1 MRTDEEVAGRPQGRQ
16 HTVGVVAK
24 ALDVLEGVVWGEPQT
39 IGELAQTTGI
49 EKAAVYRILNTLVE
63 HEFVVKD
70 DETRTFAPGPRLY
83 AAAAALHRGTDV
95 VSLAT
100 PQMTA
105 LRDEFG
111 ETVNLGTLIDH
122 EVQYLH
128 ILESSHSLRM
138 TVEPGVRHPA
148 NSTALG
154 KALLAQLG
162 PSAARTALAHTPA
175 PRMTEHSIVDPTVLE
190 AELKRVRARGYAID
204 DQENEL
210 GAVCVAATIPP
221 TGAAARHAISISGP
235 ATRMT
240 PRAVERIG
248 ARLMQACSEV
258 AELLPAG
265 EGRDVVPSA

>member
-1 MRTDEEVAGRPQGRQ
+1 MSYDFTMRTEGEIEGRPGRQ

-24 ALDVLEGVVWGEPQT
+24 ALDVLEGIVWGEPRT
-39 IGELAQTTGI
+39 IGELAQVTGI

-70 DETRTFAPGPRLY
+70 EERRTFAPGPRLF
-83 AAAAALHRGTDV
+83 AAAGALQGGTDV

-100 PQMTA
+100 PQLTV

-111 ETVNLGTLIDH
+111 ETVNLGTLVDF

-138 TVEPGVRHPA
+138 SVDLGVRHPA

-154 KALLAQLG
+154 KAILAQLG
-162 PSAARTALAHTPA
+162 PGAARTALERTAA
-175 PRMTEHSIVDPTVLE
+175 PRMTERSIAEVPALE
-190 AELKRVRARGYAID
+190 AELEEVRQRGYAID
-204 DQENEL
+204 DEENER
-210 GAVCVAATIPP
+210 GAICVAAAIAP
-221 TGAAARHAISISGP
+221 TGAGTRHAISISGP

-240 PRAVERIG
+240 PATVQRVG
-248 ARLMQACSEV
+248 ARLVETCAAV

-265 EGRDVVPSA
+265 GR